1 MSVWGRKVAC
11 LCLCLDMWM
20 NVCGPAYEPI
30 HICMSSCSHIC
41 LCYSSS
47 SAWLCLTE
55 CRAKINVWGQA
66 SQKCELSVSACWP
79 VCVSGL
85 FSVLQMHVFLDM
97 CLSPILTCLLAIM
110 WRSIGVISGFCHP
123 HILEAMRI
131 MCIYMLQN
139 SEAVCL
145 CTCAWWQV
153 TQSPVNEQVCLDQ
166 ARLFNSPAPL
176 KIN

>member
-20 NVCGPAYEPI
+20 NVCGLAYEPI

-66 SQKCELSVSACWP
+66 SHKCELSFSACWP

-85 FSVLQMHVFLDM
+85 FTVLQMHVFGYVFK
-97 CLSPILTCLLAIM
+97 PNCLLAIM
-110 WRSIGVISGFCHP
+110 WGSIGVISGFCDP

-131 MCIYMLQN
+131 MCICMLIVRLC
-139 SEAVCL
+139 VCVHAHDDRWHKVL
-145 CTCAWWQV
+145 STNKCV
-153 TQSPVNEQVCLDQ
+153 
-166 ARLFNSPAPL
+166 
-176 KIN
+176 